1 MKRNV
6 KPQFDPR
13 STQKKKRKAIS
24 LVTGLLTAFMITGMM
39 APTAAFA
46 ANASSLAASYVSSNY
61 TTDNV
66 QIGSSFR
73 IYLNGANVT
82 EQFADETAIRVTDE
96 GRTLLPLRALGNLL
110 GASVDWDS
118 TNKVA
123 ILTISGKT
131 IEVPIGST
139 MLIVDGTA
147 SQIDSEGT
155 QAIIVGD
162 GYTYLPFR
170 AVAEACGATVDYQ
183 TGSDGSKN
191 IYLTTSGS
199 TSEIT
204 PTTPTEV
211 VSSDPA
217 LAAIGIYNATDLGFS
232 TSNMPSPG
240 EDYYDSIN
248 NYVSIGRASGLT
260 DEQIDAN
267 LQYVY
272 PCKANGDGSGT
283 ATTAQE
289 EHYITVCS
297 TATAVN
303 EPSWKGEYKYQQY
316 YGYQWNGS
324 SWTLAAGDMAGISGL
339 GISMS

>member
-1 MKRNV
+1 MKRNI
-6 KPQFDPR
+6 KPQFGNTQ
-13 STQKKKRKAIS
+13 TQKKKRRAVS
-24 LVTGLLTAFMITGMM
+24 LVTSLLTAFMITGMM

-66 QIGSSFR
+66 QIGSSFS
-73 IYLNGANVT
+73 IYLNGENVT
-82 EQFADETAIRVTDE
+82 EQFEDETSIRVTDE

-123 ILTISGKT
+123 ILTISGRT

-191 IYLTTSGS
+191 IYLTTNGS
-199 TSEIT
+199 TGT
-204 PTTPTEV
+204 VTPTETPSTV
-211 VSSDPA
+211 TGDAA
-217 LAAIGIYNATDLGFS
+217 LAAIGIYSATDMGY
-232 TSNMPSPG
+232 TATNGPAEG
-240 EDYYDSIN
+240 EAYYDSWYN
-248 NYVSIGRASGLT
+248 TVTAYKNVGLA
-260 DEQIDAN
+260 DEQINNN

-272 PCKANGDGSGT
+272 LCADTSSQSAINEHYHEVENNRTAISSPTWSGSYEYEQYYYYQWDGLRWITAGTTYSGT
-283 ATTAQE
+283 L
-289 EHYITVCS
+289 
-297 TATAVN
+297 
-303 EPSWKGEYKYQQY
+303 
-316 YGYQWNGS
+316 GYN
-324 SWTLAAGDMAGISGL
+324 
-339 GISMS
+339 ISMG